1 MQYHIFV
8 PPLGENGRNINV
20 SRANKHSNELHT
32 AVSAAFSYFLQC
44 RVKTGGKLLLF
55 IILQRIQLK
64 GEELRDRPIKNYNKE
79 MLVKREKKLEE
90 TG

>member
-55 IILQRIQLK
+55 IILQRIQQKSGGAK
-64 GEELRDRPIKNYNKE
+64 GYTNRKLDSRDACK
-79 MLVKREKKLEE
+79 V
-90 TG
+90 